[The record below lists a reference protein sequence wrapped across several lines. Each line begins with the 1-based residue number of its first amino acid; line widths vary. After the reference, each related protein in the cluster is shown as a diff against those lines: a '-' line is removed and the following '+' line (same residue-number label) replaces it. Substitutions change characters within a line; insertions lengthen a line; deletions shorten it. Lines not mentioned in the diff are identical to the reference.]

1 MHVSATLLHR
11 VCPPSTGQSPINLGY
26 AGDNLTLRRTHRIFT
41 SRSCHKGTFER
52 EGLDHVSGLALKNC
66 RDLLPLLQWNHAHD
80 IHFFRIS
87 SQIFP
92 WAGQY
97 ELEELPD
104 FEDIVAALSAAGKYA
119 RSVDQRLTAHPPHFI
134 KLASTDEAI
143 RKRSVADI
151 EVQSR
156 VFDLMGYEKA
166 SHWNKINI
174 HVGGA
179 YGSKTRT
186 LHRFS
191 ETFEGL
197 KDSTRA
203 RLTVEN
209 DDRPKGYSVADLMI
223 LHSLTRIPITFDFFH
238 HQFCPGAMTQKE
250 AFEAALST
258 WPTDVRPVV
267 HWSEA
272 PECPQKR
279 RLHPYGHSS
288 FVYGPI
294 ELFGRDREVDV
305 MLESKAKEAAL
316 LLYRDEISL
325 RYTTAPLEAVEEEC
339 LCEG

>member
-1 MHVSATLLHR
+1 MLGATMHTPITR
-11 VCPPSTGQSPINLGY
+11 QSSLNLGY

-41 SRSCHKGTFER
+41 SRSCRKSTFDR
-52 EGLDHVSGLALKNC
+52 EGLDHVSSLALKNC

-87 SQIFP
+87 SQMFP
-92 WAGQY
+92 WSGQY

-104 FEDIVAALSAAGKYA
+104 FEAIAAALLAAGQYA
-119 RSVDQRLTAHPPHFI
+119 RSVNQRLTAHPPHFI

-143 RKRSVADI
+143 RKRSVADL

-156 VFDLMGYEKA
+156 VFDLMGYEQA

-186 LHRFS
+186 LNRFAK
-191 ETFEGL
+191 TFEGL
-197 KDSTRA
+197 KDSTQA

-209 DDRPKGYSVADLMI
+209 DDRPKGYSVTDLMI

-238 HQFCPGAMTQKE
+238 HQFCPGDMTQVE
-250 AFEAALST
+250 AFEVALST
-258 WPTDVRPVV
+258 WPIDVKPVV

-272 PECPQKR
+272 PECPQR
-279 RLHPYGHSS
+279 RRHHPYGHSS

-294 ELFGRDREVDV
+294 ELFGREQEVDV

-316 LLYRDEISL
+316 LMYRGEIAP
-325 RYTTAPLEAVEEEC
+325 RYNIVAVEEE
-339 LCEG
+339 LLYETKVGIM